1 MATAALTANIDKL
14 KELMIDVF
22 LIDPREFR
30 MDLRRDEV
38 ETWDSLG
45 VVSLAVG
52 VQETF
57 GYHLT
62 QDEAIS
68 IKSIRDLVTI
78 LEARGISFGE

>member
-1 MATAALTANIDKL
+1 MTNLEKL
-14 KELMIDVF
+14 KNLVIDVF
-22 LIDPREFR
+22 LIDPAEFR
-30 MDLRRDEV
+30 LDLRRNQV

-62 QDEAIS
+62 QDEALS
-68 IKSIRDLVTI
+68 VTSVSDVAKI
-78 LEARGISFGE
+78 LARHGIPIDGA